1 MMVDLVVED
10 LVGVEDLVMVE
21 AKAILP
27 LLVHHKVIT
36 VEQVQDVVQT
46 DQVLAVAEGPL
57 GLVEA
62 VRVKQV
68 VMVVQVQQLVLQQVQ

>member
-1 MMVDLVVED
+1 MMVDLVVVD

-21 AKAILP
+21 AKVILP

-46 DQVLAVAEGPL
+46 DQVLAVAEEPL
-57 GLVEA
+57 QLVEA

-68 VMVVQVQQLVLQQVQ
+68 APVVQVQQLVLQQVQ

>member
-1 MMVDLVVED
+1 MVDLVVED

-21 AKAILP
+21 AKVILP

-46 DQVLAVAEGPL
+46 DQVLAVAEGL
-57 GLVEA
+57 LLLVQG
-62 VRVKQV
+62 VQVKQV
-68 VMVVQVQQLVLQQVQ
+68 GMAVLVQQLVLQQVQ